1 MGFFRTIKN
10 SLLSVFFGV
19 LVCSLFVS
27 FALHSV
33 EFVHTHPG
41 HAGHASE
48 TGSMELFDFNEYM
61 HGTDKKLFLFALF
74 SFLSLGAYV
83 CVQFFF
89 DTLLASMRSASFVYA
104 IFEKKRILFREADL
118 YRLILSQG
126 ILNSK
131 AH

>member
-1 MGFFRTIKN
+1 MGCVGLIT
-10 SLLSVFFGV
+10 SALLF
-19 LVCSLFVS
+19 S

-48 TGSMELFDFNEYM
+48 TGSMELFDLNEYM
-61 HGTDKKLFLFALF
+61 HGTDKKLFLFALL
-74 SFLSLGAYV
+74 SFLFLGAYV

-89 DTLLASMRSASFVYA
+89 DALLASMRSASFVYA
-104 IFEKKRILFREADL
+104 IFEKKRILFRAADL